1 MIAPTFKSVSA
12 VLALPQLNDLMSA
25 LYYKDP
31 KLSFEELPRSN
42 KIVDYPDGNG
52 GSISH
57 ETCFKVKVRHGQD
70 IVGELSCEGPVKLS
84 DSKTVFRIISKN
96 IKKLRRP
103 FEEIKTSN
111 FKAALREALHYF
123 VALTEE
129 EIRSEVNNVKR
140 YFENVYDNVDFSYTK
155 IGNNQEVIT
164 YFVDLHRG
172 NNPRMPISVE
182 KEMTKKLL
190 DKVDNR
196 HIVKNLI
203 SAMKNKSGHG
213 VQILAE
219 GQIRL
224 LNFKT
229 DELVNADSIYE
240 LPEWAQLK
248 ISMLKMLAGTQAIKD
263 IGCRFEE
270 SVEEGKKLFMYITD
284 GEMTHLV

>member
-1 MIAPTFKSVSA
+1 MIAPNFTLAGA

-31 KLSFEELPRSN
+31 KLSFKELHRYT
-42 KIVDYPDGNG
+42 KTVDYPDGNG
-52 GSISH
+52 NRIPQD
-57 ETCFKVKVRHGQD
+57 TCLRVNVKHGQD
-70 IVGELSCEGPVKLS
+70 IVGELSCEVPVKLS
-84 DSKTVFRIISKN
+84 DSKTVFRIMSKN
-96 IKKLRRP
+96 IKKARRP
-103 FEEIKTSN
+103 FGEIKTSN
-111 FKAALREALHYF
+111 SKVALREALKYF
-123 VALTEE
+123 TALTED
-129 EIRSEVNNVKR
+129 EIKSEVLNVKK
-140 YFENVYDNVDFSYTK
+140 YLQHVYESVDFSYTR
-155 IGNNQEVIT
+155 IGDSQEVIT

-172 NNPRMPISVE
+172 NSPRMPISVE

-196 HIVKNLI
+196 HIVKSLI
-203 SAMKNKSGHG
+203 STMKNNSGHG
-213 VQILAE
+213 AEILAD

-229 DELVNADSIYE
+229 DELVKADSIYG

-248 ISMLKMLAGTQAIKD
+248 ISMLKMLTGTQAIKD

-270 SVEEGKKLFMYITD
+270 SVEEGDKLFMYITD